1 MESKK
6 PDDKNAGIENSRWR
20 ILNINQNMKDIHKS
34 SCVNAIVTLRRVR
47 WSPRQ
52 QDDRF
57 RWNCATG
64 HSHTDSRH
72 RK

>member
-47 WSPRQ
+47 
-52 QDDRF
+52 
-57 RWNCATG
+57 
-64 HSHTDSRH
+64 
-72 RK
+72 